1 MNGAFVYILRCID
14 GSYYTGITRR
24 DLEERLSE
32 HQNGVDPKSYTFS
45 RRPVVLIWNAHFDR
59 IDEAV
64 ETERRVKGW
73 SRVKKEAMMRG
84 DYNAL
89 PDLAA
94 RRMRSNAKGGCKNSP
109 SS

>member
-24 DLEERLSE
+24 DLEERISE

-73 SRVKKEAMMRG
+73 SRAEKEAMMRG

-94 RRMRSNAKGGCKNSP
+94 RRMRSNAKGGCKNSA

>member
-24 DLEERLSE
+24 DLEERISE

-73 SRVKKEAMMRG
+73 SRAKKEAMMRG

-94 RRMRSNAKGGCKNSP
+94 RRMRSNAKGGCKNSA